1 MYGYM
6 EFEWNIGILMLW
18 DQSVFSFGE
27 KELSS
32 VDRFARGWR
41 KIATAKPGGF
51 GTRERWGSARDCNKT
66 RRLGGAS
73 PAPTKGARTAT
84 TMTGNDL
91 EEYEQG
97 RFRYSGGEFFES

>member
-18 DQSVFSFGE
+18 DQSGFSFGE

-51 GTRERWGSARDCNKT
+51 GTRERWAPREIAT
-66 RRLGGAS
+66 RRGGWAGQAPPLQRG
-73 PAPTKGARTAT
+73 PARRR
-84 TMTGNDL
+84 
-91 EEYEQG
+91 Q
-97 RFRYSGGEFFES
+97 